1 MNECKYSTETCLK
14 EKVIWLECEPYKY
27 GVNCTLDC
35 GHCKHGV
42 PCSVDTG
49 ICSTGC
55 EKGWTGTH
63 CTGKLREMSLGK

>member
-1 MNECKYSTETCLK
+1 MEHINIITFFMIAS
-14 EKVIWLECEPYKY
+14 ECEPYKY
-27 GVNCTLDC
+27 GDNCTLDC

-49 ICSTGC
+49 NCITGC

-63 CTGKLREMSLGK
+63 CTGKISGKKTVK